1 MLLELV
7 DSYVTS
13 FNTGGFPTITNAW
26 GRVVEGQ
33 CREGLAI
40 AMDAYDN
47 GIRKFLTG
55 DGAGI
60 VGGKLMRNDSAET
73 CRDQYVFD
81 EDDLIRI
88 HEKEYANAKDI
99 LRKKIEHVATGA
111 NATKSM
117 GEKMK

>member
-1 MLLELV
+1 M
-7 DSYVTS
+7 
-13 FNTGGFPTITNAW
+13 
-26 GRVVEGQ
+26 VEGQ

-40 AMDAYDN
+40 AVDAYDN

-81 EDDLIRI
+81 EDDLIPYTKRNMLTQKI
-88 HEKEYANAKDI
+88 FCV
-99 LRKKIEHVATGA
+99 KKL
-111 NATKSM
+111 NM
-117 GEKMK
+117 